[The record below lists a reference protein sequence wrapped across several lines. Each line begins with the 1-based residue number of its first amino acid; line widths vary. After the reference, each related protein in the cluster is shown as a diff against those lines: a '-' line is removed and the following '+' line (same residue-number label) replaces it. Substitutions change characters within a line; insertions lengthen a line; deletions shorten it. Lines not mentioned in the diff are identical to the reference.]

1 LIDLAKRFQP
11 RVARKHIGTYRPRVD
26 AWEKA
31 SGTAEYLDDLSLR
44 IRFPGML
51 HAKVLRSPY
60 PHARVKRLDASKAE
74 ALPGVVAV
82 LTFDDPEV
90 AALKPTSHAWTSI
103 VTTPYDR
110 YTMVRYND
118 RRVVGDRARWVGD
131 EVGAVVAAETEEIAE
146 QALRVVD
153 VEWEL
158 LPFVLNPDEAVKT
171 GSPVIHPE
179 INPQGNVLPGDP
191 RGPGEW
197 GPLEFEGSDVTK
209 DVFYERGDVDTAF
222 AQADVTIEVGAEH
235 HRADH
240 GCLDSMGCLI
250 YWERDKLIC
259 WTNSYQ
265 ADQTRMMIATMLDLP
280 LNRVRVICPYLGASM
295 GRWNVGDQVFF
306 IFTALLARR
315 TGRPVK
321 FKHTRREDF
330 HDTRQPLIWTCKMGA
345 RSDGTITSAYFKGL
359 ADAGAYAEW
368 VAGILKEVPIEI
380 VHRCLAHI
388 PNLKMEGYAV
398 YTNTIP
404 SGMMRGTG
412 NIQFNLALGLAVDV
426 LAEKLGIDPVDLAL
440 RNFGHEWGPIPNKD
454 LEAVLCEGARRIG
467 WQNRHKPG
475 EGPTYDRA
483 KKRGLGFSFH
493 NGWHA
498 EWEEEL
504 RGHSQV
510 GVRVNPDLS
519 VILEA
524 PQVETGGGSST
535 CNALACAEALSFLGV
550 RPEDVNWVSRVD
562 TETGYKDCVQTDSA
576 ASYLQA
582 ELLSEAAQRIKT
594 KVQQLAA
601 RELGTDAQALDVA
614 DGVVF
619 EKGAPERSLPVKDL
633 LWKGDMVPILV
644 TVSREPYRAKSGV
657 PYVACFAEVEVD
669 TETGRVEVLRL
680 VVVNDCGTVM
690 FPTGAE
696 AQQVGGQCIGLGE
709 SLTEEI
715 IYDEATGV
723 PLSFN
728 WIDYK
733 IPTMVDMPPVEPVLL
748 EVWRGAGDYGACGI
762 GESVLCC
769 TPRAIANAVYNAI
782 AVRIDDIPITPQ
794 KVLRALEELPV
805 HAGARE
811 RRP

>member
-1 LIDLAKRFQP
+1 VTKRFQP
-11 RVARKHIGTYRPRVD
+11 RVARKYIGTYRPRVD

-31 SGTAEYLDDLSLR
+31 SGVAEYLDDLSLR

-51 HAKVLRSPY
+51 YAKVLRSPH
-60 PHARVKRLDASKAE
+60 PHARVKRLDVSKAE
-74 ALPGVVAV
+74 IMPGVVAV
-82 LTFDDPEV
+82 VTFEDPEV

-103 VTTPYDR
+103 VTAPYGR
-110 YTMVRYND
+110 YTMARYDD
-118 RRVVGDRARWVGD
+118 RRVLGECAHWVGD
-131 EVGAVVAAETEEIAE
+131 EVGVVVAAETEEIAKE
-146 QALRVVD
+146 ALRVVD

-158 LPFVLNPDEAVKT
+158 LPFVQDPEEALRT
-171 GSPVIHPE
+171 DSPVIHPE

-197 GPLEFEGSDVTK
+197 EPLLYEGVDVTR
-209 DVFYERGDVDTAF
+209 DAFYERGDVDTAF
-222 AQADVTIEVGAEH
+222 AQADVTIEVGAEQ

-250 YWERDKLIC
+250 HWEGGKLVC

-280 LNRVRVICPYLGASM
+280 LNRVRVMCPYLGASM

-306 IFTALLARR
+306 IYTALLARR

-321 FKHTRREDF
+321 FKHTRRQDF
-330 HDTRQPLIWTCKMGA
+330 HDTRQPLIWKCKMGA
-345 RSDGTITSAYFKGL
+345 KSDGRITAAHFTGL

-380 VHRCLAHI
+380 AHRCLAHI

-398 YTNTIP
+398 YTNSMP

-412 NIQFNLALGLAVDV
+412 NSQFNLALGLAVDV
-426 LAEKLGIDPVDLAL
+426 LAERLGMDPVDLVL
-440 RNFGHEWGPIPNKD
+440 QNFGHEWGPVPNKD
-454 LEAVLCEGARRIG
+454 LEAVLSEGAGRIA
-467 WQNRHKPG
+467 WHKRHKPG
-475 EGPTYDRA
+475 EGPTYDGA
-483 KKRGLGFSFH
+483 KRRGLGFSFH

-550 RPEDVNWVSRVD
+550 RPEHVNWVSRVD
-562 TETGYKDCVQTDSA
+562 TETGCKDCVQTDSA

-582 ELLSEAAQRIKT
+582 ELLSEAAAQVKMKIL
-594 KVQQLAA
+594 QLSA
-601 RELGTDAQALDVA
+601 RKLGTDSRALDVA

-619 EKGAPERSLPVKDL
+619 EKKAPEHSLPVKDL
-633 LWKGDMVPILV
+633 LWEGDMVPILA
-644 TVSREPYRAKSGV
+644 TVSREPDAAKSGV

-669 TETGRVEVLRL
+669 TETGRVDVLRL

-696 AQQVGGQCIGLGE
+696 AQQIGGQCIGLGE
-709 SLTEEI
+709 TLTEEI
-715 IYDEATGV
+715 VYDEATGA

-733 IPTMVDMPPVEPVLL
+733 MPTMVDVPPVEPVLM
-748 EVWRGAGDYGACGI
+748 EVWKGAGDYGACGI

-782 AVRIDDIPITPQ
+782 AVRVDDMPITPR
-794 KVLRALEELPV
+794 KVLRALAKPPD
-805 HAGARE
+805 HADIGE
-811 RRP
+811 RKP

>member
-1 LIDLAKRFQP
+1 M
-11 RVARKHIGTYRPRVD
+11 ARKYIGTYRPRVD

-31 SGTAEYLDDLSLR
+31 SGAAEYLDDLSLG

-51 HAKVLRSPY
+51 HAKVLRSPH
-60 PHARVKRLDASKAE
+60 PHARVKRMDFSKAE

-82 LTFDDPEV
+82 LAFDDPEV

-103 VTTPYDR
+103 MTTPYGR
-110 YTMVRYND
+110 YTMVRYDD
-118 RRVVGDRARWVGD
+118 RRVVGEHARWVGD
-131 EVGAVVAAETEEIAE
+131 EVGVVVAAETEEIAE
-146 QALRVVD
+146 QALGVLD

-158 LPFVLNPDEAVKT
+158 LPFVLDPREAAKT

-179 INPQGNVLPGDP
+179 INPQGNILPGDP
-191 RGPGEW
+191 RRPGDWE
-197 GPLEFEGSDVTK
+197 PLQFEGSDVTK

-250 YWERDKLIC
+250 HWERDKLTC

-345 RSDGTITSAYFKGL
+345 QSDGTITSAYFKGL

-368 VAGILKEVPIEI
+368 VAGILKEVPLEI

-388 PNLKMEGYAV
+388 PNLKMEGHAV

-426 LAEKLGIDPVDLAL
+426 LAERLDMDPIELVLK
-440 RNFGHEWGPIPNKD
+440 NFGHAWGSVPNKD
-454 LEAVLCEGARRIG
+454 LEAVLREGARRIG
-467 WQNRHKPG
+467 WQNRHAPG
-475 EGPTYDRA
+475 EGPIYEGT

-504 RGHSQV
+504 RGHNQV

-524 PQVETGGGSST
+524 PQVETGGGSNS
-535 CNALACAEALSFLGV
+535 CCVLACAEALSFLGV
-550 RPEDVNWVSRVD
+550 HPEDVTWVSRVD

-576 ASYLQA
+576 VSYLQA
-582 ELLSEAAQRIKT
+582 ELLSEAARQVKT
-594 KVQQLAA
+594 KVLQLAA
-601 RELGTDAQALDVA
+601 RKLETEPQALDIA
-614 DGVVF
+614 DGVIL
-619 EKGAPERSLPVKDL
+619 ERGGLERSLPVKDL
-633 LWKGDMVPILV
+633 LWQGDMVPLLA
-644 TVSREPYRAKSGV
+644 TVSREPDVAKSGV

-669 TETGRVEVLRL
+669 TETGMVGVLRL

-690 FPTGAE
+690 FATGAE

-709 SLTEEI
+709 TLTEEI
-715 IYDEATGV
+715 VYDEATGV
-723 PLSFN
+723 PLTFN

-733 IPTMVDMPPVEPVLL
+733 IPTMLDAPAVEPVLM
-748 EVWRGAGDYGACGI
+748 EVWRGAGEYGACGI

-769 TPRAIANAVYNAI
+769 TPRAIANAIYNAF

-794 KVLRALEELPV
+794 KVLRALGKLPD
-805 HAGARE
+805 HADAGE
-811 RRP
+811 RGQ

>member
-1 LIDLAKRFQP
+1 VAKGFQP
-11 RVARKHIGTYRPRVD
+11 RVARKFIGSYRPRVD
-26 AWEKA
+26 GWEKA
-31 SGTAEYLDDLSLR
+31 SGTADYLGDLSLG

-51 HAKVLRSPY
+51 HAKVLRSSH
-60 PHARVKRLDASKAE
+60 PHARIKSMDASRAK
-74 ALPGVVAV
+74 ALPGVVAI

-118 RRVVGDRARWVGD
+118 RRVVGARARWVGD
-131 EVGAVVAAETEEIAE
+131 EVGAVVAAETEELAE
-146 QALRVVD
+146 EALRAID

-158 LPFVLNPDEAVKT
+158 LPFVLDSEEAMQPDSA
-171 GSPVIHPE
+171 VIHPE
-179 INPQGNVLPGDP
+179 INPRGNVLPGDP
-191 RGPGEW
+191 RGPGDRE
-197 GPLEFEGSDVTK
+197 PLLFEGAEVTR
-209 DVFYERGDVDTAF
+209 DVFYERGDVETGL
-222 AQADVTIEVGAEH
+222 AQSDVAIEVTAEH

-240 GCLDSMGCLI
+240 GCLDSMGCLVC
-250 YWERDKLIC
+250 WEGDKLIC

-280 LNRVRVICPYLGASM
+280 LNKVRVICPYLGASM

-306 IFTALLARR
+306 IYTALLAKR
-315 TGRPVK
+315 TGRPVR

-368 VAGILKEVPIEI
+368 VAGILKDVPVEI
-380 VHRCLAHI
+380 AHRCLAHI

-426 LAEKLGIDPVDLAL
+426 LAERLGTDPVDLVL
-440 RNFGHEWGPIPNKD
+440 RNFGHEWGPVPNKD
-454 LEAVLCEGARRIG
+454 LEAVLSEGARRIG
-467 WQNRHKPG
+467 WHNRRKPG

-510 GVRVNPDLS
+510 GLRVNPDLS

-535 CNALACAEALSFLGV
+535 CIVLACAEALSFLGV
-550 RPEDVNWVSRVD
+550 RPEDVNLVQRVD
-562 TETGYKDCVQTDSA
+562 TETCYKDCVQTDSA

-582 ELLSEAAQRIKT
+582 ELLSEAADQIKQ

-601 RELGTDAQALDVA
+601 RRLGTDAQALDVA

-619 EKGAPERSLPVKDL
+619 EKEAPKHCLRVKDL
-633 LWKGDMVPILV
+633 LWQGDMVPILV
-644 TVSREPYRAKSGV
+644 TVSREPDRAKSGV
-657 PYVACFAEVEVD
+657 PYEACFAEVEVD
-669 TETGRVEVLRL
+669 TETGMVEVLGL

-690 FPTGAE
+690 FPAGAE
-696 AQQVGGQCIGLGE
+696 AQQVGGQSIGLGE
-709 SLTEEI
+709 TLTEEI

-733 IPTMVDMPPVEPVLL
+733 IPTMLDVPPVEPVLM
-748 EVWRGAGDYGACGI
+748 EVWSGAGEYGACGI

-794 KVLRALEELPV
+794 KVLRALEALRV
-805 HAGARE
+805 QAGAAHQ
-811 RRP
+811 RP